1 MNLTICEESKIS
13 INIPIEIIGNFDK
26 LNTGI
31 GYFNDICSAITS
43 DNGTDMSMKDRIYR
57 MW

>member
-13 INIPIEIIGNFDK
+13 INIPIEIIGNIDK

-31 GYFNDICSAITS
+31 G
-43 DNGTDMSMKDRIYR
+43 
-57 MW
+57 

>member
-31 GYFNDICSAITS
+31 GYFNDIFSAITS